1 MNVRGTVPLLGV
13 LGAVVAI
20 STDARAFTHIV
31 KPGETL
37 ALIAEHIYGDAKLET
52 VLVGA
57 NALDTQG
64 GTVIVAGMRLE
75 VPAPGHH
82 TVLQGESWADLA
94 LVWLGAGDPPRTE
107 LLAVANKGVP
117 WIPPVEGQ
125 EIEAPAVVTYIAGE
139 GETINSITQKF
150 WGDPNRGWE
159 LNRYNQREAI
169 TVHRGEVVLVPV
181 PGLKLTESGRTE
193 ARAAAERDG
202 ASGGILHDQQ
212 RKVDAEIPQLLSDV
226 RYGRYAEAIARGNRM
241 LGTGA
246 LTHPQL
252 AVVQRSLLE
261 AYVAIDARSQAATA
275 CAAWKSNEPTP
286 ILDPIRV
293 SPKIRAACAA
303 K

>member
-1 MNVRGTVPLLGV
+1 MNLPRRLPFLAAATL
-13 LGAVVAI
+13 
-20 STDARAFTHIV
+20 STIASNAHAFTHIV

-64 GTVIVAGMRLE
+64 GTVIVPGMRLE

-125 EIEAPAVVTYIAGE
+125 EIEAPAIVTYIAGE
-139 GETINSITQKF
+139 GETINAITQKF

-181 PGLKLTESGRTE
+181 PGLKLTEAGRNE

-202 ASGGILHDQQ
+202 ASGGILHDTQ
-212 RKVDAEIPQLLSDV
+212 RKVDAEVPQLLSDV
-226 RYGRYAEAIARGNRM
+226 RYGRYVEAIARGNRM

-252 AVVQRSLLE
+252 AAVQRSLLE
-261 AYVAIDARSQAATA
+261 AYVAIDARTQAATA
-275 CAAWKSNEPTP
+275 CAAWKSNDPTP

-293 SPKIRAACAA
+293 SPKIRAACGL